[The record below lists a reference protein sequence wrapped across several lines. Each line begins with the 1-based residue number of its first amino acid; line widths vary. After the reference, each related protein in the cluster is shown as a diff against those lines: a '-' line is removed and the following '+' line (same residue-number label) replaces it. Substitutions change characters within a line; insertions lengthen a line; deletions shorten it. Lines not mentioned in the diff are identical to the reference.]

1 MKRILFIA
9 LLLFCTNTIFAQ
21 GLGEIYNKNGLKG
34 IVVKL
39 ASDGTPSVI
48 MSLQRTN
55 DKFYYEKELEHTL
68 YANDRNDGRKN
79 MAAIE
84 QYISQYGG
92 EFPIYNWC
100 RSLGEGWYL
109 PAINEV
115 YDAWISVFGG
125 EGALDNYDQ
134 DLFLAIEKRV
144 KSHGGDKLAYD
155 KNQPRGMTSS
165 SFSHFERKGKTTGI
179 LLYVDLKESVGSTV
193 GTMLS
198 GPWVHSRK
206 GGKISTAYFPISM
219 KAGLVSTSRAFYR
232 LKDDAY
238 EAGIYPAPDPL
249 KGLASDIGAEAA
261 TSLQNV
267 DEVKGSTSVKLDYT
281 RESKKDS
288 KKSSDNANRQPQQH
302 NNHAAQPSQQQR
314 VSNTQSQ
321 QQRQAT
327 GQQNQT
333 AQQQYQH
340 PAQPQ
345 NNGQYDLIICSGEDI
360 KCKVI
365 KVGQKEIEY
374 KRIDNLDGPT
384 YTISR
389 KKAIKIKYANGFEED
404 VKTSL
409 FDFIKK

>member
-9 LLLFCTNTIFAQ
+9 LLIFCTNSIFAQ
-21 GLGEIYNKNGLKG
+21 GLGEIYDKNGLKG

-100 RSLGEGWYL
+100 KSLGEGWYL

-165 SFSHFERKGKTTGI
+165 TFSHFERKGKTTGI

-219 KAGLVSTSRAFYR
+219 KGGLVSTSRAFYR
-232 LKDDAY
+232 LKDNAY

-267 DEVKGSTSVKLDYT
+267 DEVKGSTSVKLNDT
-281 RESKKDS
+281 RESKKND
-288 KKSSDNANRQPQQH
+288 KKSEKEGPVKQQPQQ
-302 NNHAAQPSQQQR
+302 NYTAQP
-314 VSNTQSQ
+314 
-321 QQRQAT
+321 
-327 GQQNQT
+327 
-333 AQQQYQH
+333 
-340 PAQPQ
+340 QPQ

-374 KRIDNLDGPT
+374 KRIDNPDGPT

>member
-9 LLLFCTNTIFAQ
+9 LLIFCTNSIFAQ
-21 GLGEIYNKNGLKG
+21 GLGEIYDKNGLKG

-100 RSLGEGWYL
+100 KSLGEGWYL

-165 SFSHFERKGKTTGI
+165 TFSHFERKGKTTGI

-219 KAGLVSTSRAFYR
+219 KGGLVSTSRAFYR

-267 DEVKGSTSVKLDYT
+267 DEVKGSTSVKLDDT
-281 RESKKDS
+281 RESKKNDKKAEKETPS
-288 KKSSDNANRQPQQH
+288 KQQSQQNYTAHPQQH
-302 NNHAAQPSQQQR
+302 NHA
-314 VSNTQSQ
+314 NTQPQ
-321 QQRQAT
+321 
-327 GQQNQT
+327 QQNQV
-333 AQQQYQH
+333 AQQQYQQA
-340 PAQPQ
+340 AQPQ